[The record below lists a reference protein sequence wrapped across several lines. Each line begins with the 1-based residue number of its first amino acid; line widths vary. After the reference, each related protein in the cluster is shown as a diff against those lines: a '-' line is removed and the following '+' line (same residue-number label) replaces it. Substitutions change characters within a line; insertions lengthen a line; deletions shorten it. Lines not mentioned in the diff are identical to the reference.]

1 MMTIYEELGDERL
14 HELVEN
20 FYDKVVADDRINHLF
35 PKGIDEV
42 KRKQYLFL
50 SQFLGGPPRYTNEF
64 GHPKMRLRHMPHK
77 ITQHSAIA
85 WLENMKAAIEMLDM
99 PQEFKDRL
107 FMRFPHVASHM
118 VNS

>member
-1 MMTIYEELGDERL
+1 MTLYDELGDHGL
-14 HELVEN
+14 KELVDY
-20 FYDKVVADDRINHLF
+20 FYDLVVVDDRINHLF

-50 SQFLGGPPRYTNEF
+50 TQFLGGPSRYTNEF
-64 GHPKMRLRHMPHK
+64 GHPKMRMRHMPHK
-77 ITQHSAIA
+77 ITQYAAIA
-85 WLENMKAAIEMLDM
+85 WLENMKAAIGKLDKS
-99 PQEFKDRL
+99 QDFKDRL